1 MCLGVSAYERRQ
13 PEKTQLYR
21 IIADNWEAFLQERAF
36 EGRDVPKFIRQEFEG
51 FLRCGIL
58 ACGFGRVCCP
68 TCGVDKLVAFSCK
81 GRGFCPSCGARR
93 MAEAAAILGDE
104 LIPLV
109 PVRQFVVTFPP
120 PLRLWLARSTTLAT
134 TVCNKVVAALTAHLR
149 FKSGVEDGL
158 AGFVIFMQRFGSAGN
173 LNLHLHIIAL
183 DGAYEQKS
191 TGRLKFIPAS
201 APTEESTTRLLMD
214 IAGRINKHLKKKGY
228 LKEAE
233 GLPVLGNTEEIF
245 AAEQDELHLPAQA
258 ASVAHRIAF
267 GVHAGKPLRRLRLGE
282 RPWTSEQEG
291 EVRSAGCVTAGG
303 YSVHAATAIK
313 SHERERLERL
323 VRYMARPAISEE
335 RVTAVDD
342 NTIRLRLKSPWK
354 DGTESLLFTPSEFI
368 EKLIA
373 LVPIPRFHL
382 TRYYGVLASR
392 SRHRRTLPDRPQP
405 DDVQAL
411 PNAAPQGQGKCSRK
425 KGGKK
430 RLAWAAL
437 LKRTFK
443 IDVLTCGRCGGPM
456 TLIHVA
462 LGPFEIE
469 TTLIAL
475 GLSPRA
481 PPIAPARSSGIF
493 GGWGESTSEPWP
505 AD

>member
-1 MCLGVSAYERRQ
+1 M
-13 PEKTQLYR
+13 YR
-21 IIADNWEAFLQERAF
+21 IIADNWETFLQERAY

-68 TCGVDKLVAFSCK
+68 TCGLDKLVAFSCK

-93 MAEAAAILGDE
+93 MAEAAASLVDE

-134 TVCNKVVAALTAHLR
+134 KICNKVIAALTAHLR
-149 FKSGVEDGL
+149 FESSVADGL
-158 AGFVIFMQRFGSAGN
+158 AGFVVFMQRFGSAGN
-173 LNLHLHIIAL
+173 LNVHLHIIAL
-183 DGAYEQKS
+183 DGVYEQKS
-191 TGRLKFIPAS
+191 TGRLKFTPAS
-201 APTEESTTRLLMD
+201 APTEESTTRLVMD
-214 IAGRINKHLKKKGY
+214 IAGRINRHLKKKGY
-228 LKEAE
+228 LEE
-233 GLPVLGNTEEIF
+233 VDGLSVLGNTEEIF
-245 AAEQDELHLPAQA
+245 AAEHDELHLPAQA
-258 ASVAHRIAF
+258 ASVSHRIAF
-267 GVHAGKPLRRLRLGE
+267 GINSGKPVRRLRLGE
-282 RPWTSEQEG
+282 RLWPSEHEG
-291 EVRSAGCVTAGG
+291 EVRSAACVSAGG

-313 SHERERLERL
+313 AHERERLERL

-342 NTIRLRLKSPWK
+342 NTIRLRLKSPWR

-382 TRYYGVLASR
+382 TRYYGVMASR
-392 SRHRRTLPDRPQP
+392 SRHRRSLPDRPRP
-405 DDVQAL
+405 EDVQAL
-411 PNAAPQGQGKCSRK
+411 PATVPQGRGKGRCTK
-425 KGGKK
+425 TGNK
-430 RLAWAAL
+430 RLTWAAL

-462 LGPFEIE
+462 LSPVDIE

-481 PPIAPARSSGIF
+481 PPIAPARQVGVF
-493 GGWGESTSEPWP
+493 GHWDESQPEPWST
-505 AD
+505 D